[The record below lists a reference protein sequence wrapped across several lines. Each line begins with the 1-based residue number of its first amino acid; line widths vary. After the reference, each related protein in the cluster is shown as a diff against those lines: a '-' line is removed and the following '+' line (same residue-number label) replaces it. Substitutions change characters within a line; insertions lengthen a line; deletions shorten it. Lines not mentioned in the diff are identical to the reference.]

1 MKRLFVVLGI
11 LAGLMIP
18 VAALASPGLKLDK
31 QAIAGKQCTVDGA
44 TKLVDVHFAL
54 VNDYD
59 SGFAGN
65 AWAND
70 TIDRHL
76 RVWSLDD
83 GTFCAQV
90 ADHGTFVTFAGPSPS
105 GTATVSAGVEGKLDG
120 GYVSTLFTGTLDPT
134 PLYASHG
141 DLGTYDLQ
149 CTDASNCPGA
159 HPSPLSYFSSTV
171 GFDLAQWGWIYH
183 AGKHG
188 TWLNQD
194 DVAAADGGD
203 ITG

>member
-76 RVWSLDD
+76 RIWQLDN

-90 ADHGTFVTFAGPSPS
+90 EDHGKFVTFEGTSPS
-105 GTATVSAGVEGKLDG
+105 GAGTVSAGVTGKLDG
-120 GYVSTLFTGTLDPT
+120 GYVSTFFTGTYSPS
-134 PLYASHG
+134 LYATHG
-141 DLGTYDLQ
+141 DLGPFDLA
-149 CTDASNCPGA
+149 CIDANTCPGA
-159 HPSPLSYFSSTV
+159 HPSPLSYFSATA

-183 AGKHG
+183 AGKNG
-188 TWLNQD
+188 TWLNQI
-194 DVAAADGGD
+194 DVSAADGGD